1 MNSTD
6 GYFDVTANRTK
17 IVTVPDGYEVR
28 LHKIGSSED
37 IFPDGLSTKD
47 IKDLNNTLVVD
58 LSTPGTIDL
67 KGTLLSNGQ
76 PLLTMDG
83 VDTEI
88 DKKITALNL
97 SGTYATKAALTTVET
112 TANAAAPQSTTY
124 TKTECDNK
132 FTQTAW
138 VNSQI
143 DAKIAEQNIPTTYA
157 TITSLNAVKATAD
170 AAAPQS
176 TTYTKTECDN
186 KYAPKSTTYTKT
198 EVDTSLNSKANS
210 ADVYTKTECDGK
222 FATVASLNVVKTT
235 ADNAAPQSTTYTKT
249 ESDGKYATK
258 TEVTAIKTTADAAAP
273 QATTYTKTEVDTSLS
288 SKANSADVYTKTE
301 SDNKYATKTEVTAIK
316 TTADAAAPQ
325 STTYTKVECDGKFA
339 LLTTA
344 YTKNESDNK
353 YALKTD
359 QSITSTSDKVQICNT
374 SQQVAD
380 ASAVTVVNGGLIFQ
394 TDGKVFIGVNG
405 AWVQLGV
412 PIS

>member
-76 PLLTMDG
+76 PLPTMDR

-112 TANAAAPQSTTY
+112 TAN
-124 TKTECDNK
+124 
-132 FTQTAW
+132 
-138 VNSQI
+138 
-143 DAKIAEQNIPTTYA
+143 
-157 TITSLNAVKATAD
+157 

-222 FATVASLNVVKTT
+222 FALLT
-235 ADNAAPQSTTYTKT
+235 TTYTK
-249 ESDGKYATK
+249 A
-258 TEVTAIKTTADAAAP
+258 
-273 QATTYTKTEVDTSLS
+273 
-288 SKANSADVYTKTE
+288 
-301 SDNKYATKTEVTAIK
+301 
-316 TTADAAAPQ
+316 
-325 STTYTKVECDGKFA
+325 
-339 LLTTA
+339 
-344 YTKNESDNK
+344 ESDNK

-374 SQQVAD
+374 SQQVAN
-380 ASAVTVVNGGLIFQ
+380 ASAITVVNGGLIFQ

-405 AWVQLGV
+405 DWVQLGV

>member
-76 PLLTMDG
+76 PLPTMDG

-132 FTQTAW
+132 FSHPAW

-198 EVDTSLNSKANS
+198 EVDTSL
-210 ADVYTKTECDGK
+210 
-222 FATVASLNVVKTT
+222 
-235 ADNAAPQSTTYTKT
+235 
-249 ESDGKYATK
+249 
-258 TEVTAIKTTADAAAP
+258 
-273 QATTYTKTEVDTSLS
+273 S

-325 STTYTKVECDGKFA
+325 ATTYTKTECDGKFA

-344 YTKNESDNK
+344 YTKAESDNK

-374 SQQVAD
+374 SQQVAN
-380 ASAVTVVNGGLIFQ
+380 ASAITVVNGGLIFQ
-394 TDGKVFIGVNG
+394 TDGKVFIGVNDT
-405 AWVQLGV
+405 WVQLGV

>member
-37 IFPDGLSTKD
+37 IFPNGLSTKD

-198 EVDTSLNSKANS
+198 EVDTSL
-210 ADVYTKTECDGK
+210 
-222 FATVASLNVVKTT
+222 
-235 ADNAAPQSTTYTKT
+235 
-249 ESDGKYATK
+249 
-258 TEVTAIKTTADAAAP
+258 
-273 QATTYTKTEVDTSLS
+273 S

-316 TTADAAAPQ
+316 TTADAAPPQ
-325 STTYTKVECDGKFA
+325 ATTYTKTECDGKFA

-344 YTKNESDNK
+344 YTKTESDNK

-374 SQQVAD
+374 SQQVAN

-394 TDGKVFIGVNG
+394 TDGKVFIGVNDT
-405 AWVQLGV
+405 WVQLGV

>member
-76 PLLTMDG
+76 PLPTMDG
-83 VDTEI
+83 IDTEI

-132 FTQTAW
+132 
-138 VNSQI
+138 
-143 DAKIAEQNIPTTYA
+143 
-157 TITSLNAVKATAD
+157 
-170 AAAPQS
+170 
-176 TTYTKTECDN
+176 
-186 KYAPKSTTYTKT
+186 YAPKSTTYTKT
-198 EVDTSLNSKANS
+198 EVDTSLN
-210 ADVYTKTECDGK
+210 
-222 FATVASLNVVKTT
+222 
-235 ADNAAPQSTTYTKT
+235 
-249 ESDGKYATK
+249 
-258 TEVTAIKTTADAAAP
+258 
-273 QATTYTKTEVDTSLS
+273 

-325 STTYTKVECDGKFA
+325 ATTYTKTECDGKFA

-344 YTKNESDNK
+344 YTKAESDNK
-353 YALKTD
+353 YALKAD

-394 TDGKVFIGVNG
+394 TDGKVFIGVND

>member
-76 PLLTMDG
+76 PLPTMDG

-132 FTQTAW
+132 
-138 VNSQI
+138 
-143 DAKIAEQNIPTTYA
+143 YA
-157 TITSLNAVKATAD
+157 L
-170 AAAPQS
+170 
-176 TTYTKTECDN
+176 
-186 KYAPKSTTYTKT
+186 KSTTYTKT
-198 EVDTSLNSKANS
+198 EVDTSLNAKANS
-210 ADVYTKTECDGK
+210 ADVYTKTDCDSK
-222 FATVASLNVVKTT
+222 FATVASLNAVKTT

-273 QATTYTKTEVDTSLS
+273 QATTYTKTE
-288 SKANSADVYTKTE
+288 
-301 SDNKYATKTEVTAIK
+301 
-316 TTADAAAPQ
+316 
-325 STTYTKVECDGKFA
+325 CDGKFA

-344 YTKNESDNK
+344 YTKAESDNK
-353 YALKTD
+353 YALKAD

-374 SQQVAD
+374 TQQVAD
-380 ASAVTVVNGGLIFQ
+380 AFTVTVVNGGLIFQ

-405 AWVQLGV
+405 VWVQLGV
-412 PIS
+412 SIS

>member
-17 IVTVPDGYEVR
+17 IVTVPNGYEVR

-76 PLLTMDG
+76 PLPTMDG
-83 VDTEI
+83 IDTEI

-132 FTQTAW
+132 
-138 VNSQI
+138 
-143 DAKIAEQNIPTTYA
+143 YA
-157 TITSLNAVKATAD
+157 L
-170 AAAPQS
+170 
-176 TTYTKTECDN
+176 
-186 KYAPKSTTYTKT
+186 KSTTYTKT
-198 EVDTSLNSKANS
+198 EVDTSLNAKANS
-210 ADVYTKTECDGK
+210 ADVYTKTDCDSK
-222 FATVASLNVVKTT
+222 FATVASLNAVKIT

-273 QATTYTKTEVDTSLS
+273 QATTYTKTE
-288 SKANSADVYTKTE
+288 
-301 SDNKYATKTEVTAIK
+301 
-316 TTADAAAPQ
+316 
-325 STTYTKVECDGKFA
+325 CDGKFA

-344 YTKNESDNK
+344 YTKAESDNK
-353 YALKTD
+353 YALKAD

-374 SQQVAD
+374 TQQVAD
-380 ASAVTVVNGGLIFQ
+380 ASTVTVVNGGLIFQ

-412 PIS
+412 SIS

>member
-37 IFPDGLSTKD
+37 IFPNGLSTKD

-198 EVDTSLNSKANS
+198 EVDTSL
-210 ADVYTKTECDGK
+210 
-222 FATVASLNVVKTT
+222 
-235 ADNAAPQSTTYTKT
+235 
-249 ESDGKYATK
+249 
-258 TEVTAIKTTADAAAP
+258 
-273 QATTYTKTEVDTSLS
+273 S

-325 STTYTKVECDGKFA
+325 ATTYTKTECDGKFA

-344 YTKNESDNK
+344 YTKTELDNK

-374 SQQVAD
+374 SQQVAN

-394 TDGKVFIGVNG
+394 TDGKVFIGVNNT
-405 AWVQLGV
+405 WVQLGV

>member
-76 PLLTMDG
+76 PLPTMDG

-112 TANAAAPQSTTY
+112 TAN
-124 TKTECDNK
+124 
-132 FTQTAW
+132 
-138 VNSQI
+138 
-143 DAKIAEQNIPTTYA
+143 
-157 TITSLNAVKATAD
+157 

-249 ESDGKYATK
+249 ESDNKYATK
-258 TEVTAIKTTADAAAP
+258 TEVATIKTTADAAAP
-273 QATTYTKTEVDTSLS
+273 QATTYTKTE
-288 SKANSADVYTKTE
+288 
-301 SDNKYATKTEVTAIK
+301 
-316 TTADAAAPQ
+316 
-325 STTYTKVECDGKFA
+325 CDGKFA

-344 YTKNESDNK
+344 YTKTESDNK

-405 AWVQLGV
+405 TWVQLGV

>member
-37 IFPDGLSTKD
+37 IFPNGLSTKD

-76 PLLTMDG
+76 PLLTMDR

-112 TANAAAPQSTTY
+112 TANAAAPQ
-124 TKTECDNK
+124 
-132 FTQTAW
+132 
-138 VNSQI
+138 
-143 DAKIAEQNIPTTYA
+143 
-157 TITSLNAVKATAD
+157 
-170 AAAPQS
+170 
-176 TTYTKTECDN
+176 
-186 KYAPKSTTYTKT
+186 
-198 EVDTSLNSKANS
+198 
-210 ADVYTKTECDGK
+210 
-222 FATVASLNVVKTT
+222 
-235 ADNAAPQSTTYTKT
+235 
-249 ESDGKYATK
+249 
-258 TEVTAIKTTADAAAP
+258 
-273 QATTYTKTEVDTSLS
+273 ATTYTK
-288 SKANSADVYTKTE
+288 
-301 SDNKYATKTEVTAIK
+301 I
-316 TTADAAAPQ
+316 
-325 STTYTKVECDGKFA
+325 ECDGKFA

-344 YTKNESDNK
+344 YTKTESDNK

-374 SQQVAD
+374 SQQVAN

-394 TDGKVFIGVNG
+394 TDGKVFIGVNDT
-405 AWVQLGV
+405 WVQLGV

>member
-37 IFPDGLSTKD
+37 IFPDGLSAKD

-132 FTQTAW
+132 FSQTAW

-143 DAKIAEQNIPTTYA
+143 DAKIAKQNIPTTYA

-186 KYAPKSTTYTKT
+186 KYA
-198 EVDTSLNSKANS
+198 
-210 ADVYTKTECDGK
+210 
-222 FATVASLNVVKTT
+222 
-235 ADNAAPQSTTYTKT
+235 
-249 ESDGKYATK
+249 TK

-273 QATTYTKTEVDTSLS
+273 KATTYTKT
-288 SKANSADVYTKTE
+288 
-301 SDNKYATKTEVTAIK
+301 
-316 TTADAAAPQ
+316 
-325 STTYTKVECDGKFA
+325 ECDGKFA
-339 LLTTA
+339 LLTTT
-344 YTKNESDNK
+344 YTKTESDNK

-359 QSITSTSDKVQICNT
+359 QSITSTSNKVQICNT
-374 SQQVAD
+374 SQQVAN

-394 TDGKVFIGVNG
+394 TDGKVFIGVNND
-405 AWVQLGV
+405 WVQLGV

>member
-76 PLLTMDG
+76 PLPTMDG

-132 FTQTAW
+132 
-138 VNSQI
+138 
-143 DAKIAEQNIPTTYA
+143 
-157 TITSLNAVKATAD
+157 
-170 AAAPQS
+170 
-176 TTYTKTECDN
+176 
-186 KYAPKSTTYTKT
+186 YAPKSTTYTKT
-198 EVDTSLNSKANS
+198 EVDTN
-210 ADVYTKTECDGK
+210 
-222 FATVASLNVVKTT
+222 
-235 ADNAAPQSTTYTKT
+235 
-249 ESDGKYATK
+249 
-258 TEVTAIKTTADAAAP
+258 
-273 QATTYTKTEVDTSLS
+273 LS

-301 SDNKYATKTEVTAIK
+301 SDNKYATKTEVATIK

-325 STTYTKVECDGKFA
+325 ATTYTKTECDGKFA

-344 YTKNESDNK
+344 YTKAESDNK

-374 SQQVAD
+374 SQQVAN
-380 ASAVTVVNGGLIFQ
+380 ASAITVVNGGLIFQ

>member
-37 IFPDGLSTKD
+37 IFPNGLSTKD

-198 EVDTSLNSKANS
+198 EVDTSL
-210 ADVYTKTECDGK
+210 
-222 FATVASLNVVKTT
+222 
-235 ADNAAPQSTTYTKT
+235 
-249 ESDGKYATK
+249 
-258 TEVTAIKTTADAAAP
+258 
-273 QATTYTKTEVDTSLS
+273 S

-325 STTYTKVECDGKFA
+325 ATTYTKTECDGKFA
-339 LLTTA
+339 LLTTT
-344 YTKNESDNK
+344 YTKTESDNK

-374 SQQVAD
+374 SQQVAN
-380 ASAVTVVNGGLIFQ
+380 AFAVTVVNGGLIFQ
-394 TDGKVFIGVNG
+394 TDGKVFIGVNDT
-405 AWVQLGV
+405 WVQLGV

>member
-76 PLLTMDG
+76 PLPTMDG

-112 TANAAAPQSTTY
+112 TAN
-124 TKTECDNK
+124 
-132 FTQTAW
+132 
-138 VNSQI
+138 
-143 DAKIAEQNIPTTYA
+143 
-157 TITSLNAVKATAD
+157 

-222 FATVASLNVVKTT
+222 FA
-235 ADNAAPQSTTYTKT
+235 
-249 ESDGKYATK
+249 
-258 TEVTAIKTTADAAAP
+258 
-273 QATTYTKTEVDTSLS
+273 
-288 SKANSADVYTKTE
+288 
-301 SDNKYATKTEVTAIK
+301 
-316 TTADAAAPQ
+316 
-325 STTYTKVECDGKFA
+325 

-344 YTKNESDNK
+344 YTKAESDNK

-374 SQQVAD
+374 SQQVAN

-412 PIS
+412 PIP

>member
-198 EVDTSLNSKANS
+198 EVDTSL
-210 ADVYTKTECDGK
+210 
-222 FATVASLNVVKTT
+222 
-235 ADNAAPQSTTYTKT
+235 
-249 ESDGKYATK
+249 
-258 TEVTAIKTTADAAAP
+258 
-273 QATTYTKTEVDTSLS
+273 S

-301 SDNKYATKTEVTAIK
+301 SDNKYATKTEVATIK

-325 STTYTKVECDGKFA
+325 ATTYTKTECDGKFA

-344 YTKNESDNK
+344 YTKTESDNK

-380 ASAVTVVNGGLIFQ
+380 AFAVTVVNGGLIFQ

-405 AWVQLGV
+405 TWVQLGV

>member
-76 PLLTMDG
+76 PLPTMDG

-143 DAKIAEQNIPTTYA
+143 DTKIAEQNIPTTYA

-210 ADVYTKTECDGK
+210 ADVYTKTDCDGK

-235 ADNAAPQSTTYTKT
+235 ADNAAPQS
-249 ESDGKYATK
+249 
-258 TEVTAIKTTADAAAP
+258 
-273 QATTYTKTEVDTSLS
+273 TTYTKTEVDTSLS

-344 YTKNESDNK
+344 YTKAESDNK

-374 SQQVAD
+374 SQQVAN
-380 ASAVTVVNGGLIFQ
+380 ASAITVVNGGLIFQ

>member
-37 IFPDGLSTKD
+37 IFPNGLSTKD

-124 TKTECDNK
+124 TKIECDNK

-176 TTYTKTECDN
+176 TTYTKIECDN

-198 EVDTSLNSKANS
+198 E
-210 ADVYTKTECDGK
+210 CDDK
-222 FATVASLNVVKTT
+222 FALLTT
-235 ADNAAPQSTTYTKT
+235 AYTKT
-249 ESDGKYATK
+249 ESDNKYATK

-273 QATTYTKTEVDTSLS
+273 QATTYTKTECDDKFALLTT
-288 SKANSADVYTKTE
+288 AYTKTE

-325 STTYTKVECDGKFA
+325 ATTYTKTECDDKFA

-344 YTKNESDNK
+344 YTKTESDNK
-353 YALKTD
+353 YATKTD

-374 SQQVAD
+374 SQQVAN

-394 TDGKVFIGVNG
+394 TDGKVFIGVNDT
-405 AWVQLGV
+405 WVQLGV

>member
-132 FTQTAW
+132 
-138 VNSQI
+138 
-143 DAKIAEQNIPTTYA
+143 
-157 TITSLNAVKATAD
+157 
-170 AAAPQS
+170 
-176 TTYTKTECDN
+176 
-186 KYAPKSTTYTKT
+186 
-198 EVDTSLNSKANS
+198 
-210 ADVYTKTECDGK
+210 
-222 FATVASLNVVKTT
+222 
-235 ADNAAPQSTTYTKT
+235 
-249 ESDGKYATK
+249 YATK

-273 QATTYTKTEVDTSLS
+273 QATTYTKTE
-288 SKANSADVYTKTE
+288 
-301 SDNKYATKTEVTAIK
+301 
-316 TTADAAAPQ
+316 
-325 STTYTKVECDGKFA
+325 CDGKFA
-339 LLTTA
+339 LLTTT
-344 YTKNESDNK
+344 YTKTESDNK

-374 SQQVAD
+374 SQQVAN

-412 PIS
+412 SIS

>member
-37 IFPDGLSTKD
+37 IFPNGLSTKD

-198 EVDTSLNSKANS
+198 EVDTSL
-210 ADVYTKTECDGK
+210 
-222 FATVASLNVVKTT
+222 
-235 ADNAAPQSTTYTKT
+235 
-249 ESDGKYATK
+249 
-258 TEVTAIKTTADAAAP
+258 
-273 QATTYTKTEVDTSLS
+273 S

-325 STTYTKVECDGKFA
+325 AKTYTKTECDGKFA

-344 YTKNESDNK
+344 YTKTESDNK

-374 SQQVAD
+374 SQQVAN

-394 TDGKVFIGVNG
+394 TDGKVFIGVNDT
-405 AWVQLGV
+405 WVQLGV

>member
-37 IFPDGLSTKD
+37 IFPNGLSTKD

-132 FTQTAW
+132 FSQTAW

-143 DAKIAEQNIPTTYA
+143 DAKIAKQNIPTTYA

-198 EVDTSLNSKANS
+198 EVDTSL
-210 ADVYTKTECDGK
+210 
-222 FATVASLNVVKTT
+222 
-235 ADNAAPQSTTYTKT
+235 
-249 ESDGKYATK
+249 
-258 TEVTAIKTTADAAAP
+258 
-273 QATTYTKTEVDTSLS
+273 S

-325 STTYTKVECDGKFA
+325 ATTYTKTECDGKFA

-344 YTKNESDNK
+344 YTKTESDNK

-359 QSITSTSDKVQICNT
+359 QSIISTSDKVQICNT
-374 SQQVAD
+374 SQQVAN

-394 TDGKVFIGVNG
+394 TDGKVFIGVNDT
-405 AWVQLGV
+405 WVQLGV

>member
-1 MNSTD
+1 MDSTD

-37 IFPDGLSTKD
+37 IFPNGLSTKD

-198 EVDTSLNSKANS
+198 EVDTSL
-210 ADVYTKTECDGK
+210 
-222 FATVASLNVVKTT
+222 
-235 ADNAAPQSTTYTKT
+235 
-249 ESDGKYATK
+249 
-258 TEVTAIKTTADAAAP
+258 
-273 QATTYTKTEVDTSLS
+273 S

-325 STTYTKVECDGKFA
+325 ATTYTKTECDGKFA

-344 YTKNESDNK
+344 YTKTESDNK

-374 SQQVAD
+374 SQQVAN

-394 TDGKVFIGVNG
+394 TDGKVFIGVNDT
-405 AWVQLGV
+405 WVQLGV

>member
-88 DKKITALNL
+88 DRKITALNL
-97 SGTYATKAALTTVET
+97 SGTYATKAALMTVET
-112 TANAAAPQSTTY
+112 TANAAAPQS
-124 TKTECDNK
+124 
-132 FTQTAW
+132 
-138 VNSQI
+138 
-143 DAKIAEQNIPTTYA
+143 
-157 TITSLNAVKATAD
+157 
-170 AAAPQS
+170 
-176 TTYTKTECDN
+176 
-186 KYAPKSTTYTKT
+186 
-198 EVDTSLNSKANS
+198 
-210 ADVYTKTECDGK
+210 
-222 FATVASLNVVKTT
+222 
-235 ADNAAPQSTTYTKT
+235 
-249 ESDGKYATK
+249 
-258 TEVTAIKTTADAAAP
+258 
-273 QATTYTKTEVDTSLS
+273 TTYTKTEVDTSLS

-325 STTYTKVECDGKFA
+325 TTTYTKTECDGKFA

-344 YTKNESDNK
+344 YTKTESDNK

-374 SQQVAD
+374 SQQVAN

-394 TDGKVFIGVNG
+394 TDGKVFIGVNDT
-405 AWVQLGV
+405 WVQLGV

>member
-132 FTQTAW
+132 FSQTAW

-143 DAKIAEQNIPTTYA
+143 DAKIAKQNIPTTYATITSLNAVKATADAAAPQSTTYTKTECDNKFSQTAWVNSQIDAKIAKQNIPTTYA

-198 EVDTSLNSKANS
+198 EVDTSL
-210 ADVYTKTECDGK
+210 
-222 FATVASLNVVKTT
+222 
-235 ADNAAPQSTTYTKT
+235 
-249 ESDGKYATK
+249 
-258 TEVTAIKTTADAAAP
+258 
-273 QATTYTKTEVDTSLS
+273 S

-325 STTYTKVECDGKFA
+325 ATTYTKTECDGKFA

-344 YTKNESDNK
+344 YTKAESDNK

-394 TDGKVFIGVNG
+394 TDGKVFIGVND

>member
-76 PLLTMDG
+76 PLPTMDG

-143 DAKIAEQNIPTTYA
+143 DTKIAEQNIPTTYA

-210 ADVYTKTECDGK
+210 ADVYTKTDCDGK

-235 ADNAAPQSTTYTKT
+235 ADNAAPQS
-249 ESDGKYATK
+249 
-258 TEVTAIKTTADAAAP
+258 
-273 QATTYTKTEVDTSLS
+273 TTYTKTEVDTSLS

-344 YTKNESDNK
+344 YTKAESDNK
-353 YALKTD
+353 YALKRD

>member
-6 GYFDVTANRTK
+6 GYFDVMANRTK

-67 KGTLLSNGQ
+67 KGTLLSNGL

-132 FTQTAW
+132 FSQIAW

-176 TTYTKTECDN
+176 TTYTKTVCDN
-186 KYAPKSTTYTKT
+186 
-198 EVDTSLNSKANS
+198 
-210 ADVYTKTECDGK
+210 
-222 FATVASLNVVKTT
+222 
-235 ADNAAPQSTTYTKT
+235 
-249 ESDGKYATK
+249 KYATK

-273 QATTYTKTEVDTSLS
+273 QATTYTKTE
-288 SKANSADVYTKTE
+288 
-301 SDNKYATKTEVTAIK
+301 
-316 TTADAAAPQ
+316 
-325 STTYTKVECDGKFA
+325 CDGKFA
-339 LLTTA
+339 LLTTT
-344 YTKNESDNK
+344 YTKTESDNK

-374 SQQVAD
+374 SQQVAN

>member
-1 MNSTD
+1 MNSID

-37 IFPDGLSTKD
+37 IFPNGLSTKD

-198 EVDTSLNSKANS
+198 EVDTSL
-210 ADVYTKTECDGK
+210 
-222 FATVASLNVVKTT
+222 
-235 ADNAAPQSTTYTKT
+235 
-249 ESDGKYATK
+249 
-258 TEVTAIKTTADAAAP
+258 
-273 QATTYTKTEVDTSLS
+273 S

-325 STTYTKVECDGKFA
+325 ATTYTKPECDGKFA

-344 YTKNESDNK
+344 YTKTESDNK

-374 SQQVAD
+374 SQQVAN
-380 ASAVTVVNGGLIFQ
+380 AFAVTVVNGGLIFQ
-394 TDGKVFIGVNG
+394 TDGKVFIGVNNT
-405 AWVQLGV
+405 WVQLGV

>member
-76 PLLTMDG
+76 PLPTMDG

-132 FTQTAW
+132 
-138 VNSQI
+138 
-143 DAKIAEQNIPTTYA
+143 
-157 TITSLNAVKATAD
+157 
-170 AAAPQS
+170 
-176 TTYTKTECDN
+176 
-186 KYAPKSTTYTKT
+186 YAPKS
-198 EVDTSLNSKANS
+198 
-210 ADVYTKTECDGK
+210 
-222 FATVASLNVVKTT
+222 
-235 ADNAAPQSTTYTKT
+235 
-249 ESDGKYATK
+249 
-258 TEVTAIKTTADAAAP
+258 
-273 QATTYTKTEVDTSLS
+273 TTYTKTEVDTSLS

-301 SDNKYATKTEVTAIK
+301 SDNKYA
-316 TTADAAAPQ
+316 
-325 STTYTKVECDGKFA
+325 
-339 LLTTA
+339 
-344 YTKNESDNK
+344 
-353 YALKTD
+353 LKTD

-374 SQQVAD
+374 SQQVAN
-380 ASAVTVVNGGLIFQ
+380 ASAITVVNGGLIFQ

>member
-132 FTQTAW
+132 
-138 VNSQI
+138 
-143 DAKIAEQNIPTTYA
+143 
-157 TITSLNAVKATAD
+157 
-170 AAAPQS
+170 
-176 TTYTKTECDN
+176 
-186 KYAPKSTTYTKT
+186 
-198 EVDTSLNSKANS
+198 
-210 ADVYTKTECDGK
+210 
-222 FATVASLNVVKTT
+222 
-235 ADNAAPQSTTYTKT
+235 
-249 ESDGKYATK
+249 YATK

-273 QATTYTKTEVDTSLS
+273 QATTYTKTE
-288 SKANSADVYTKTE
+288 
-301 SDNKYATKTEVTAIK
+301 
-316 TTADAAAPQ
+316 
-325 STTYTKVECDGKFA
+325 CDGKFA

-344 YTKNESDNK
+344 YTKTESDNK

-374 SQQVAD
+374 SQQVAN

-394 TDGKVFIGVNG
+394 TDGKVFIGVNDT
-405 AWVQLGV
+405 WVQLGV

>member
-37 IFPDGLSTKD
+37 IFPNGLSTKD

-76 PLLTMDG
+76 PLLTMDE

-198 EVDTSLNSKANS
+198 EVDTSL
-210 ADVYTKTECDGK
+210 
-222 FATVASLNVVKTT
+222 
-235 ADNAAPQSTTYTKT
+235 
-249 ESDGKYATK
+249 
-258 TEVTAIKTTADAAAP
+258 
-273 QATTYTKTEVDTSLS
+273 S

-325 STTYTKVECDGKFA
+325 ATTYTKTECDGKFA

-344 YTKNESDNK
+344 YTKTESDNK

-374 SQQVAD
+374 SQQVAN

-394 TDGKVFIGVNG
+394 TDGKVFIGVNNT
-405 AWVQLGV
+405 WVQLGV

>member
-124 TKTECDNK
+124 TKTE
-132 FTQTAW
+132 
-138 VNSQI
+138 
-143 DAKIAEQNIPTTYA
+143 
-157 TITSLNAVKATAD
+157 
-170 AAAPQS
+170 
-176 TTYTKTECDN
+176 
-186 KYAPKSTTYTKT
+186 
-198 EVDTSLNSKANS
+198 
-210 ADVYTKTECDGK
+210 
-222 FATVASLNVVKTT
+222 
-235 ADNAAPQSTTYTKT
+235 
-249 ESDGKYATK
+249 
-258 TEVTAIKTTADAAAP
+258 
-273 QATTYTKTEVDTSLS
+273 VDTSLS

-325 STTYTKVECDGKFA
+325 ATTYTKTECDGKFA

-344 YTKNESDNK
+344 YTKTESDNK

-374 SQQVAD
+374 SQQVAN

-394 TDGKVFIGVNG
+394 TDGKVFIGVNDT
-405 AWVQLGV
+405 WVQLGV

>member
-6 GYFDVTANRTK
+6 GYFDITANRTK

-28 LHKIGSSED
+28 LHKIGFSED

-76 PLLTMDG
+76 PLPTMDG

-132 FTQTAW
+132 FAQPAW

-143 DAKIAEQNIPTTYA
+143 NAKIAEQNIPTTYA
-157 TITSLNAVKATAD
+157 TITSLNAVK
-170 AAAPQS
+170 
-176 TTYTKTECDN
+176 
-186 KYAPKSTTYTKT
+186 
-198 EVDTSLNSKANS
+198 
-210 ADVYTKTECDGK
+210 
-222 FATVASLNVVKTT
+222 TT

-249 ESDGKYATK
+249 
-258 TEVTAIKTTADAAAP
+258 
-273 QATTYTKTEVDTSLS
+273 
-288 SKANSADVYTKTE
+288 
-301 SDNKYATKTEVTAIK
+301 
-316 TTADAAAPQ
+316 
-325 STTYTKVECDGKFA
+325 
-339 LLTTA
+339 
-344 YTKNESDNK
+344 ESDNK

-374 SQQVAD
+374 SQQVAN

-405 AWVQLGV
+405 TWVQLGV

>member
-28 LHKIGSSED
+28 LHKTGSSED

-143 DAKIAEQNIPTTYA
+143 DTKIAEQNIPTIYA

-210 ADVYTKTECDGK
+210 ADVYTKTE
-222 FATVASLNVVKTT
+222 
-235 ADNAAPQSTTYTKT
+235 
-249 ESDGKYATK
+249 
-258 TEVTAIKTTADAAAP
+258 
-273 QATTYTKTEVDTSLS
+273 
-288 SKANSADVYTKTE
+288 

-344 YTKNESDNK
+344 YTKAESDNK

>member
-76 PLLTMDG
+76 PLPTMDG

-132 FTQTAW
+132 
-138 VNSQI
+138 
-143 DAKIAEQNIPTTYA
+143 
-157 TITSLNAVKATAD
+157 
-170 AAAPQS
+170 
-176 TTYTKTECDN
+176 
-186 KYAPKSTTYTKT
+186 YAPKSTTYTKT

-210 ADVYTKTECDGK
+210 ADVYTKTK
-222 FATVASLNVVKTT
+222 
-235 ADNAAPQSTTYTKT
+235 
-249 ESDGKYATK
+249 
-258 TEVTAIKTTADAAAP
+258 
-273 QATTYTKTEVDTSLS
+273 
-288 SKANSADVYTKTE
+288 
-301 SDNKYATKTEVTAIK
+301 
-316 TTADAAAPQ
+316 
-325 STTYTKVECDGKFA
+325 CDGKFA

-344 YTKNESDNK
+344 YTKAESDNK

-374 SQQVAD
+374 SQQVAN
-380 ASAVTVVNGGLIFQ
+380 ASAITVVNGGLIFQ

>member
-76 PLLTMDG
+76 PLPSMDG

-112 TANAAAPQSTTY
+112 TAN
-124 TKTECDNK
+124 
-132 FTQTAW
+132 
-138 VNSQI
+138 
-143 DAKIAEQNIPTTYA
+143 
-157 TITSLNAVKATAD
+157 

-273 QATTYTKTEVDTSLS
+273 QATTYTKTE
-288 SKANSADVYTKTE
+288 
-301 SDNKYATKTEVTAIK
+301 
-316 TTADAAAPQ
+316 
-325 STTYTKVECDGKFA
+325 CDGKFA

-344 YTKNESDNK
+344 YTKAESDNK

-374 SQQVAD
+374 SQQVAN
-380 ASAVTVVNGGLIFQ
+380 ASAITVVNGGLIFQ
-394 TDGKVFIGVNG
+394 TDGKVFIGVND

>member
-124 TKTECDNK
+124 TK
-132 FTQTAW
+132 
-138 VNSQI
+138 I
-143 DAKIAEQNIPTTYA
+143 
-157 TITSLNAVKATAD
+157 
-170 AAAPQS
+170 
-176 TTYTKTECDN
+176 
-186 KYAPKSTTYTKT
+186 
-198 EVDTSLNSKANS
+198 
-210 ADVYTKTECDGK
+210 
-222 FATVASLNVVKTT
+222 
-235 ADNAAPQSTTYTKT
+235 
-249 ESDGKYATK
+249 
-258 TEVTAIKTTADAAAP
+258 
-273 QATTYTKTEVDTSLS
+273 
-288 SKANSADVYTKTE
+288 
-301 SDNKYATKTEVTAIK
+301 
-316 TTADAAAPQ
+316 
-325 STTYTKVECDGKFA
+325 ECDGKFA

-344 YTKNESDNK
+344 YTKAESDNK

-374 SQQVAD
+374 SQQVAN

-394 TDGKVFIGVNG
+394 TDGKVFIGVND

>member
-1 MNSTD
+1 MNSID

-67 KGTLLSNGQ
+67 RGTLLSNGQ
-76 PLLTMDG
+76 PLPTMDG

-88 DKKITALNL
+88 DRKITALNL
-97 SGTYATKAALTTVET
+97 SGTYATKAALMTVET
-112 TANAAAPQSTTY
+112 TAN
-124 TKTECDNK
+124 
-132 FTQTAW
+132 
-138 VNSQI
+138 
-143 DAKIAEQNIPTTYA
+143 
-157 TITSLNAVKATAD
+157 

-235 ADNAAPQSTTYTKT
+235 ADNAAPQSTAYTKT
-249 ESDGKYATK
+249 ESDK
-258 TEVTAIKTTADAAAP
+258 
-273 QATTYTKTEVDTSLS
+273 
-288 SKANSADVYTKTE
+288 
-301 SDNKYATKTEVTAIK
+301 
-316 TTADAAAPQ
+316 
-325 STTYTKVECDGKFA
+325 
-339 LLTTA
+339 
-344 YTKNESDNK
+344 K

-374 SQQVAD
+374 SQQVAN
-380 ASAVTVVNGGLIFQ
+380 ASAITVVNGGLIFQ
-394 TDGKVFIGVNG
+394 TDGKVFIGVND

>member
-37 IFPDGLSTKD
+37 IFPNGLSTKD

-97 SGTYATKAALTTVET
+97 SGTYATKAALATVET

-198 EVDTSLNSKANS
+198 EVDTSL
-210 ADVYTKTECDGK
+210 
-222 FATVASLNVVKTT
+222 
-235 ADNAAPQSTTYTKT
+235 
-249 ESDGKYATK
+249 
-258 TEVTAIKTTADAAAP
+258 
-273 QATTYTKTEVDTSLS
+273 S

-316 TTADAAAPQ
+316 PTADAAAPQ
-325 STTYTKVECDGKFA
+325 ATTYTKTECDGKFA

-344 YTKNESDNK
+344 YTKTESDNK

-374 SQQVAD
+374 SQQVAN

-394 TDGKVFIGVNG
+394 TDGKVFIGVNDT
-405 AWVQLGV
+405 WVQLGV

>member
-37 IFPDGLSTKD
+37 IFPNGLSTKD

-198 EVDTSLNSKANS
+198 EVDTSL
-210 ADVYTKTECDGK
+210 
-222 FATVASLNVVKTT
+222 
-235 ADNAAPQSTTYTKT
+235 
-249 ESDGKYATK
+249 
-258 TEVTAIKTTADAAAP
+258 
-273 QATTYTKTEVDTSLS
+273 S
-288 SKANSADVYTKTE
+288 SKANSTDVYTKTE

-325 STTYTKVECDGKFA
+325 ATTYTKTECDGKFA

-344 YTKNESDNK
+344 YTKTESDNK

-374 SQQVAD
+374 SQQVAN

-394 TDGKVFIGVNG
+394 TDGKVFIGVNDT
-405 AWVQLGV
+405 WVQLGV

>member
-1 MNSTD
+1 
-6 GYFDVTANRTK
+6 
-17 IVTVPDGYEVR
+17 
-28 LHKIGSSED
+28 
-37 IFPDGLSTKD
+37 
-47 IKDLNNTLVVD
+47 
-58 LSTPGTIDL
+58 
-67 KGTLLSNGQ
+67 
-76 PLLTMDG
+76 MDG

-88 DKKITALNL
+88 DRKITALNL

-124 TKTECDNK
+124 TKTQCDNK
-132 FTQTAW
+132 FAQTAW

-176 TTYTKTECDN
+176 TTYTKTESDN
-186 KYAPKSTTYTKT
+186 
-198 EVDTSLNSKANS
+198 
-210 ADVYTKTECDGK
+210 
-222 FATVASLNVVKTT
+222 
-235 ADNAAPQSTTYTKT
+235 
-249 ESDGKYATK
+249 KYATK

-273 QATTYTKTEVDTSLS
+273 QATTYTKTE
-288 SKANSADVYTKTE
+288 
-301 SDNKYATKTEVTAIK
+301 
-316 TTADAAAPQ
+316 
-325 STTYTKVECDGKFA
+325 CDGKFA

-344 YTKNESDNK
+344 YTKAESDNK